1 MPRGPGKY
9 QNVKRFLEK
18 FHKKNLR
25 KKIPLKI
32 GIFLIIIEFSF
43 QRLVKDMS
51 DQAVLL
57 PKIPNEG
64 D

>member
-1 MPRGPGKY
+1 MPRGPVKY

-18 FHKKNLR
+18 FHKKKIE
-25 KKIPLKI
+25 KKNPPKN

-57 PKIPNEG
+57 PK
-64 D
+64 